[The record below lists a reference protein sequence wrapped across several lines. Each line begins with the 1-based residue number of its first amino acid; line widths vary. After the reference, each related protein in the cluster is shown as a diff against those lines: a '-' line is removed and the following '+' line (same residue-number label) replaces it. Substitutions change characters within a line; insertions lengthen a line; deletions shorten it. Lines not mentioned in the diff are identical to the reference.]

1 MRRQLHRAM
10 RADLVEA
17 VEAVTGR
24 RVLPFLT
31 DSQLTPD
38 IAAQMFVLE
47 GPVEAGLDRPN
58 GSNP

>member
-1 MRRQLHRAM
+1 M